1 MSVSWTDDRQKRGS
15 PSSMD
20 LLMYWLLTPGN
31 YEMWES
37 NRKKL
42 PIAEGIVKTMKA
54 QGILHRSASNNW
66 NCFSA
71 KKVESA
77 VFKRCP
83 HFLDLS
89 PVFENV
95 GHTSTT
101 AEGEEHEE
109 NVAEGANELNE
120 EDGGSVEDTGGAQG
134 KRKRQGGSGSRSSK
148 RGKQQI
154 SPPLSTV
161 AIPASNQ
168 PGLQDTS
175 VLLKRQSVLENTDGD
190 SYRDGTGVAVTG
202 KAGERMA
209 QRLIDCELKHKE
221 DLAKV
226 RLDAEKKLAEVRT
239 KLETMLSRQ
248 KLKSAGYSDEDVNG
262 IFPL

>member
-1 MSVSWTDDRQKRGS
+1 MSVLWTDDRQKRGS

-42 PIAEGIVKTMKA
+42 PIAEGIVVYFKMHNLKRTYKSVKKWLEDKQQLELFFSGKA
-54 QGILHRSASNNW
+54 
-66 NCFSA
+66 A

-95 GHTSTT
+95 GHTSTA

-134 KRKRQGGSGSRSSK
+134 KRKRQGVLAHVQASEGSSRS
-148 RGKQQI
+148 RRLRRRWPF
-154 SPPLSTV
+154 PPPTNPGCKILVFFSNANRFWRILMEI
-161 AIPASNQ
+161 AI
-168 PGLQDTS
+168 
-175 VLLKRQSVLENTDGD
+175 V
-190 SYRDGTGVAVTG
+190 
-202 KAGERMA
+202 M
-209 QRLIDCELKHKE
+209 LKHKE

>member
-1 MSVSWTDDRQKRGS
+1 MHNLKRTYKSVKK
-15 PSSMD
+15 
-20 LLMYWLLTPGN
+20 WLEDKQQLELFFSG
-31 YEMWES
+31 
-37 NRKKL
+37 
-42 PIAEGIVKTMKA
+42 KA
-54 QGILHRSASNNW
+54 
-66 NCFSA
+66 A

-95 GHTSTT
+95 GHISTA

-134 KRKRQGGSGSRSSK
+134 KRKRQGDPGSRSSK

-154 SPPLSTV
+154 SPPSSTV